1 MVVIS
6 AFIIQLTTYKIV
18 QMIESQ
24 VRAQVIEI
32 TTYVTQRNP
41 HVYMQVA
48 LGHCGSAVWPRLDPP
63 LCYAIMVEICIEK
76 CLIDI

>member
-32 TTYVTQRNP
+32 TTY
-41 HVYMQVA
+41 MWVA